1 VAPPDRSDHPRR
13 TDTRADIG
21 SVDLNASADSRMSEN
36 ALRLASWVEWLLH
49 PEEHDYDR
57 TVIYPDGT
65 KREEPQRVT
74 KANPTPGNYDP
85 VDLPFE
91 SVVPEYEV
99 LQYVDGMAAFSKQK
113 VERHDSYLAI
123 GTAAMKNV
131 WWLCDKRV
139 LELVNNFPSEQEWSG
154 DAANRARAFVGKLGT
169 AATQMN
175 KIAAE
180 FTALAPH
187 YSVIVKT
194 ARDNFDKAAADL
206 VTAFE
211 EKFATKAP
219 PSSIDV
225 MGVVLA
231 TVTAGA
237 VTYITAGA
245 ALPLITD
252 AAITAAW
259 SATFSEAAKKVV
271 NDVTSL
277 GKVDG
282 ALWHDLVQ
290 SYMVTQ
296 AKILND
302 AIESINSLNDKLAG
316 LINQFNQDVGPFLK
330 EFAG

>member
-1 VAPPDRSDHPRR
+1 MAPPDR
-13 TDTRADIG
+13 TDQPSRIDVRADIG
-21 SVDLNASADSRMSEN
+21 SVDLNQSAGSRMSEN

-49 PEEHDYDR
+49 PEDHDYDR

-74 KANPTPGNYDP
+74 RASQTPGQYEP

-99 LQYVDGMAAFSKQK
+99 LQYLDGMAAFSKQK
-113 VERHDSYLAI
+113 VERPNSYLAV
-123 GTAAMKNV
+123 GAAAMKNV

-154 DAANRARAFVGKLGT
+154 DAADKAREFVGKLGT

-187 YSVIVKT
+187 YAVIVKG
-194 ARDNFDKAAADL
+194 ARDNFDTAAAEL
-206 VTAFE
+206 VAAFE

-225 MGVVLA
+225 MGIVLA
-231 TVTAGA
+231 TITAGA
-237 VTYITAGA
+237 VTYMTAGA
-245 ALPLITD
+245 LMPLVGE

-259 SATFSEAAKKVV
+259 SATFTEASKKVV
-271 NDVTSL
+271 NDVASM
-277 GKVDG
+277 GKVHG

-290 SYMVTQ
+290 SYLATQ
-296 AKILND
+296 ARILND
-302 AIESINSLNDKLAG
+302 AVDSINSLDEKLTG
-316 LINQFNQDVGPFLK
+316 LINQFNQDVRPFL
-330 EFAG
+330 EDFSG